1 MSILERALR
10 LGEAK
15 QFKAYSKRVER
26 INSWEP
32 ELELLEDDELKR
44 AVRRAARARDRRART
59 SDELLPEAFALTREV
74 GRRQMAMRHFDVQ
87 LIGGMVLHDGQIAE
101 MRTGEGKTLTGT
113 LAVVLNALP
122 AKGVHVVTVNDYLA
136 RRDAD
141 WMRPIYEGLG
151 LTVGVLQ
158 NNQPYEEKRAA
169 YAADITYG
177 TNSEFGFDYLRDNM
191 ATTPGGEGPA
201 RRPHRRG
208 RQAGRD
214 AQLRDRR
221 RGRQHPHRRGA
232 HAADHLRRARAGRGP
247 LRALR
252 QARAEP
258 DRPGKKPEGMDP
270 RAKKEFTADYDYE
283 FDEKHKT
290 VSVTEQGVEKAETL
304 PRHRPPLPRRE
315 RPAGQPPQPGAEG
328 RVALQE
334 GRRLRRHRRRGQD
347 HRRVH
352 RPDPGRP
359 ALVGGPAPGRRG
371 QGGRARPRGEPDAR
385 DDHAAELLP
394 HVRQAR
400 GHVGHGPDRGHRVHE
415 DLQGRRRG
423 DPHEPADGPHGQER
437 PDLQDPRGQVA
448 GGRARDPGAPRQGPA
463 RARRHDLGRGL
474 RAALRAP
481 AQDGRPAHGAQRQ
494 ARARRARGRDH
505 RRGRLARRGHD
516 RDQHGRPRRRHQ
528 ARRQRRAPHGARAHQ
543 ARPAPGRPG
552 LRGALRR
559 HPAEDRGARRGRPR
573 RPSSRPAACS
583 SAAPSATSRAGSTTS
598 CAAAPAARATRASR
612 ASSSPPRTTSCACS
626 PATGSTRSWTASARR
641 ATTARR
647 SRSRRRCS
655 RSRSR
660 APSARSRSRTTSSAS
675 ASSSTTTS

>member
-10 LGEAK
+10 MGEAK

-26 INSWEP
+26 INGWEP
-32 ELELLEDDELKR
+32 ELQESDR
-44 AVRRAARARDRRART
+44 RGAPGAVRRAARARAARART
-59 SDELLPEAFALTREV
+59 WTSCCPSAFALTREV

-113 LAVVLNALP
+113 LAVVLNAL
-122 AKGVHVVTVNDYLA
+122 AGKGVHVVTVNDYLA

-191 ATTPGGEGPA
+191 ATRLEEKVQHGGRIGEDGKPD
-201 RRPHRRG
+201 
-208 RQAGRD
+208 RD

-247 LRALR
+247 LRAASPSSRRNLK
-252 QARAEP
+252 
-258 DRPGKKPEGMDP
+258 PGKKPEGMDP

-290 VSVTEQGVEKAETL
+290 VSVTEQGVDEGRAL
-304 PRHRPPLPRRE
+304 PRHRAPLPRRE
-315 RPAGQPPQPGAEG
+315 RQPGQPPAPGAEG

-352 RPDPGRP
+352 RPHPGRP

-423 DPHEPADGPHGQER
+423 DPHEPADGPQGPER

-448 GGRARDPGAPRQGPA
+448 GGRARDPGAQRQGPA
-463 RARRHDLGRGL
+463 GARRHDLGRGL
-474 RAALRAP
+474 RAAARSACARWASRTRCSTP
-481 AQDGRPAHGAQRQ
+481 SPSTPS
-494 ARARRARGRDH
+494 ARARSSPRRAR
-505 RRGRLARRGHD
+505 
-516 RDQHGRPRRRHQ
+516 
-528 ARRQRRAPHGARAHQ
+528 
-543 ARPAPGRPG
+543 
-552 LRGALRR
+552 
-559 HPAEDRGARRGRPR
+559 
-573 RPSSRPAACS
+573 
-583 SAAPSATSRAGSTTS
+583 
-598 CAAAPAARATRASR
+598 
-612 ASSSPPRTTSCACS
+612 
-626 PATGSTRSWTASARR
+626 
-641 ATTARR
+641 
-647 SRSRRRCS
+647 
-655 RSRSR
+655 
-660 APSARSRSRTTSSAS
+660 SARSRSPPTWPAAASTSSS
-675 ASSSTTTS
+675 AATPST